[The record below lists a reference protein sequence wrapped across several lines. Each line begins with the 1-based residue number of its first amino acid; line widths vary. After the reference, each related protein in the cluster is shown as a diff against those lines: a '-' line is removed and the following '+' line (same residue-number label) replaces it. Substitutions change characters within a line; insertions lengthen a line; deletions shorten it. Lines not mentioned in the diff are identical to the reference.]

1 MEPRTKFIKLKC
13 ECGSEQTVFSN
24 AATTV
29 KCLKCGATLA
39 QPRGGKAKMDKK
51 SVVKVL

>member
-1 MEPRTKFIKLKC
+1 MEPRTKFLELSC
-13 ECGSEQTVFSN
+13 ECGNKQKVFSN

-39 QPRGGKAKMDKK
+39 QPRGGKAKIEKK
-51 SVVKVL
+51 SVVRQL